1 MVDVVETEETL
12 KRFDPPGGQLVARLD
27 PSKPLHK
34 LSSAF
39 SFWFV
44 KRVHGPRTQENYER
58 NIKRIATVDSVSLF
72 FFSFFFFFFLFF
84 LLHAAQIEGFWS
96 VYNHLVRPNDLSNAN
111 DYHLFRA
118 GIKPMW
124 EDPANKRGGKFT
136 VRLRKGFASRYWE
149 DLLLAVVGEQFGVGN
164 ELCGIGVSLRYN
176 EDILSVWN
184 ATADDHLAKKQ
195 IYAALSVV
203 MPLVTAANAAVDY
216 KAHDSALQTA
226 AQRRRQQRVL
236 QKKAGT
242 AAATGVAGA
251 PPAALNKSAPN
262 LAPGDELLDDGE
274 LDDLNDDDDGE
285 LDDASNE
292 DERAV

>member
-1 MVDVVETEETL
+1 M
-12 KRFDPPGGQLVARLD
+12 
-27 PSKPLHK
+27 
-34 LSSAF
+34 
-39 SFWFV
+39 
-44 KRVHGPRTQENYER
+44 
-58 NIKRIATVDSVSLF
+58 
-72 FFSFFFFFFLFF
+72 
-84 LLHAAQIEGFWS
+84 
-96 VYNHLVRPNDLSNAN
+96 RPNELSNAN

-149 DLLLAVVGEQFGVGN
+149 DLLLAVVGEQFGVGA

-195 IYAALSVV
+195 IYAALSLV

-236 QKKAGT
+236 QKKA
-242 AAATGVAGA
+242 AAGG
-251 PPAALNKSAPN
+251 PASASAALLNKSAPN
-262 LAPGDELLDDGE
+262 IAPGDELLDDGE

-285 LDDASNE
+285 LDDASAE
-292 DERAV
+292 EERPL